1 MYFRIIIVTVVT
13 VYMMTS
19 HKINTKPSSRHYKN
33 HLPLFWKIAKKH
45 EFRINK
51 PKKYIFN
58 GYPILLYKGTN
69 HSFIAISD
77 ICIHKGASLSQGK
90 LLANN
95 CIQCPYHG
103 WEFKN
108 GLVENVPGCP
118 EMKTNTFGVPRFETH
133 CTNDDIYI
141 RPTFDINSK
150 KGYLYNHTAHIPT
163 EANDVDFSRI
173 SGVRHLKR
181 PHNLVTEN
189 VLDMMHISYV
199 HSFGNSLAPV
209 PFKIEYEEIN
219 ELSGRTTFHYTAGR
233 TSMSR
238 ILGGAKYVVVE
249 NEFHLPDVTVTRVK
263 ANDIVKTIVTH
274 CYPIGKNESM
284 LHFDLYRN
292 FLTSNIFNPLFTYQM
307 ELTLDEDVNILNQVY
322 DDYFLGFMNTRYD
335 VTQMKY
341 REKMKKLTKYIN
353 RD

>member
-1 MYFRIIIVTVVT
+1 
-13 VYMMTS
+13 
-19 HKINTKPSSRHYKN
+19 
-33 HLPLFWKIAKKH
+33 
-45 EFRINK
+45 
-51 PKKYIFN
+51 
-58 GYPILLYKGTN
+58 
-69 HSFIAISD
+69 
-77 ICIHKGASLSQGK
+77 
-90 LLANN
+90 
-95 CIQCPYHG
+95 
-103 WEFKN
+103 
-108 GLVENVPGCP
+108 
-118 EMKTNTFGVPRFETH
+118 
-133 CTNDDIYI
+133 
-141 RPTFDINSK
+141 
-150 KGYLYNHTAHIPT
+150 
-163 EANDVDFSRI
+163 
-173 SGVRHLKR
+173 
-181 PHNLVTEN
+181 
-189 VLDMMHISYV
+189 MMHISYV

-209 PFKIEYEEIN
+209 PFKIEYEELN
-219 ELSGRTTFHYTAGR
+219 ELSGRTTFHYSAGR

-274 CYPIGKNESM
+274 CYPIGKNESI

-307 ELTLDEDVNILNQVY
+307 KLTLDEDVNILNQVY